1 MWFFKSCIGHTRS
14 VSHLSPRRHVSPR
27 RMMARMTRALMGQML
42 LLPQSIDRTKSG
54 GSVTQWLCPLADTSS
69 VWDQAQPMQLNW
81 CSKKSKMTTIQCHL
95 KPCSPRL
102 CLRLCSITKPP
113 KWKVFSLPSSCTKSI
128 TPKWLGDTSSVWGR
142 LCKKSLPHHVLKKK
156 KNNMN
161 IFWSQ
166 VW

>member
-14 VSHLSPRRHVSPR
+14 VAHLSSRRHADPR

-81 CSKKSKMTTIQCHL
+81 CSKKRQNDNYSV
-95 KPCSPRL
+95 SPKAL
-102 CLRLCSITKPP
+102 YTKAFVVNPP
-113 KWKVFSLPSSCTKSI
+113 QDK
-128 TPKWLGDTSSVWGR
+128 SSVSSQAVP
-142 LCKKSLPHHVLKKK
+142 SLSLKLYQVCISKVTRRH
-156 KNNMN
+156 
-161 IFWSQ
+161 IFGLGSAL
-166 VW
+166 